1 MKKQKSISNIPASVR
16 ERLRNVSIQSGKE
29 FQSVIRQYAQ
39 ERFLYRLSRSIYGN
53 SFILKGA
60 LLFIAYDI
68 SRLRPTK
75 DIDFLGSSVSNDEND
90 IKAIFKEV
98 LKVEYEDGLIF
109 DSENIK
115 TEIIAEEGNYHGVR
129 VKIDA
134 FLLNIRE
141 KLQIDIG
148 FDDKIVPG
156 PTDLI
161 FPALLDFPAPRLKAY
176 SIESA
181 LAEKFE
187 ALVSINLFTSRV
199 KDVYDIIYFAEFY
212 EFKKDS
218 LKNALMTTFNNR
230 NTGIEKRDLVFSNTF
245 KDDQQK
251 ESMWKV
257 FLNRNKLNPGY
268 SFSEAMNKIK
278 IFIDP
283 IFTEENISKWTPT
296 KWEWE

>member
-29 FQSVIRQYAQ
+29 FQNVIRQYVQ
-39 ERFLYRLSRSIYGN
+39 ERFLYRLSKSIYVS

-75 DIDFLGSSVSNDEND
+75 DIDFLGSSVSNDESD

-98 LKVEYEDGLIF
+98 AQIEYEDGLIF
-109 DSENIK
+109 DSDNIR
-115 TEIIAEEGNYHGVR
+115 TEIIAAEGNYHGVR

-134 FLLNIRE
+134 FLLNIKER
-141 KLQIDIG
+141 LQIDIG

-156 PTDLI
+156 PADLT
-161 FPALLDFPAPRLKAY
+161 FPVLLDFPTPQLKAY

-187 ALVSINLFTSRV
+187 AMVSLNLFTSRV
-199 KDVYDIIYFAEFY
+199 KDVYDVIYFAEFY
-212 EFKKDS
+212 EFKKNN
-218 LKNALMTTFNNR
+218 LKNALLTTFSNR
-230 NTGIEKRDLVFSNTF
+230 NTDIEKRELVFSSVF
-245 KDDQQK
+245 KDDPQR

-257 FLNRNKLNPGY
+257 FLDRNKLNPGY
-268 SFSEAMNKIK
+268 SFSDAVEKIK
-278 IFIDP
+278 LFVEP
-283 IFTEENISKWTPT
+283 ILTEEKVSKWNPANW
-296 KWEWE
+296 KWE

>member
-1 MKKQKSISNIPASVR
+1 PRSISNIPASVR
-16 ERLRNVSIQSGKE
+16 ERLRNVSLQSGKE
-29 FQSVIRQYAQ
+29 FQSIIRQYVQ
-39 ERFLYRLSRSIYGN
+39 ERFLYRLSKSVYGN

-75 DIDFLGSSVSNDEND
+75 DIDFLGSSISNDEKD
-90 IKAIFKEV
+90 IKAIFKEILQV
-98 LKVEYEDGLIF
+98 GYEDGLVF
-109 DSENIK
+109 DYENIR
-115 TEIIAEEGNYHGVR
+115 TEIIAEDGNYHGVR

-141 KLQIDIG
+141 RLQIDIG

-156 PTDLI
+156 PADLI

-187 ALVSINLFTSRV
+187 AMVSINLFTSRV
-199 KDVYDIIYFAEFY
+199 KDVYDIIYFADFY
-212 EFKKDS
+212 NFKKDS
-218 LKNALMTTFNNR
+218 LKNALMATFSNR
-230 NTGIEKRDLVFSNTF
+230 GTDIEKRELVFSSEF
-245 KDDQQK
+245 KEDPQRKD
-251 ESMWKV
+251 MWKV
-257 FLNRNKLNPGY
+257 FLSRSKLNPGY
-268 SFSEAMNKIK
+268 NFSEAVNKIK

-283 IFTEENISKWTPT
+283 IFTEENASTWNPSKW
-296 KWEWE
+296 KWE

>member
-16 ERLRNVSIQSGKE
+16 ERLRNVSIESGKE
-29 FQSVIRQYAQ
+29 FQSIIRQYVQ
-39 ERFLYRLSRSIYGN
+39 ERFLYRLSKSIYGN

-75 DIDFLGSSVSNDEND
+75 DIDFLGSSVSNDESD
-90 IKAIFKEV
+90 IKEIFKEI

-109 DSENIK
+109 DSETIR
-115 TEIIAEEGNYHGVR
+115 TEVIADEGNYHGVR
-129 VKIDA
+129 VKVDV
-134 FLLNIRE
+134 FLSNIRE
-141 KLQIDIG
+141 RLQIDIG

-156 PTDLI
+156 PADLT
-161 FPALLDFPAPRLKAY
+161 FPALLDFPAPQLKVY

-187 ALVSINLFTSRV
+187 AMVSINLFTSRV

-218 LKNALMTTFNNR
+218 LKNAIITTFNNR
-230 NTGIEKRDLVFSNTF
+230 NTDVGKRELVFSSEF
-245 KDDQQK
+245 KDDLQR

-257 FLNRNKLNPGY
+257 FLNRNKLDPNY
-268 SFSEAMNKIK
+268 SFSEAVDKIK
-278 IFIDP
+278 LFIGP
-283 IFTEENISKWTPT
+283 IFTEENAGKWNSSKW
-296 KWEWE
+296 KWE